1 MAPLSIRLLGPPQ
14 VTLDG
19 EPITGFESDKVRALL
34 AYLATET
41 GSPHRRERLAGLL
54 WPERPESAARANLR
68 VALSDLRQAIGDRHA
83 NPPFLS
89 ITRGMLQFNL
99 ESEAWIDVSAFAT
112 LLEPQPTARRTVQ
125 HLEKA
130 VALYRGDFLE
140 GFSLP
145 DSAAFEEWALLT
157 RERLARQ
164 AQGALRR
171 LAQAH
176 ETRGAYERALRY
188 ARCQVEMDPWG
199 EPGQRH
205 VMRLLALTGQR
216 NAALAQYAGLF
227 QTLAQELGVEPEDET
242 TALSQRIR
250 EGADLSLTP
259 SGPPHNVPAPLTPFV
274 GRKADL
280 AAILQRLHD
289 PACRLLTLV
298 GPGGCGKTRLALE
311 AARELTYWIPVQPFD
326 RAFAHGIYF
335 VSLAPLQAVDGF
347 VPAVAEAL
355 GFAFHAGGD
364 PRSQLLDH
372 LRQKQ
377 MLLILDNF
385 EHLLEGGV
393 GWVVDVLA
401 TAPEV
406 RVLVTSRT
414 RLNLRS
420 EHLLPVAGM
429 AMPDEK
435 ALAAGDPVVL
445 GQYDGIEL
453 FSIGAARTQPGF
465 RLAAG
470 NAVDVVRICRLVD
483 GMPLGILLAA
493 AWIDSMT
500 PAQIASQIGRSLDFL
515 EGDWLDLPARQR
527 SLRALFDHSW
537 TLLSEH
543 ERGVLQ
549 ALSVFRGGFTFEA
562 VQAVTGASL
571 RELRR
576 LVNQSLL
583 HLTPSGRYELHELL
597 RQYAAQKLEA
607 AGRAGDAADAHSTYY
622 AAALEQWGAD
632 LRGAGQQEALAE
644 MEVEIENARAA
655 WNWAARHG
663 EVARLGRALDGL
675 CHFYEWRV
683 RYQEGEA
690 ACRLAAEE
698 LGTSASLES
707 QRLLARLLVWQGTF
721 TYLRGH
727 IDLASPLLRRGL
739 DLLEELEGKGHDT
752 RSERAHALLHMAE
765 ATLDVDREA
774 TKGYCEGSLALY
786 RAVGDRWG
794 TAKVLALLGATRR
807 RLDLY
812 GTETGQLLK
821 ESLALRKSLGDRR
834 GIARTLGLLGNLAAF
849 QGQLEKSVRLYRE
862 SISLHR
868 KIGDERSHRDLQGDL
883 VFVLLALGEF
893 EEARLHVEE
902 NLAICKNLGSKREL
916 AYVLS
921 VSSFAELHHGR
932 YERAR
937 ADAEEGI
944 ALAREVDFRWTL
956 GSSLWYLGCAAL
968 ASGATVE
975 AEQWLRESTAVL
987 RELRHQDGVAGIR
1000 ATQAIAAL
1008 RLEQRPLA
1016 RECLRESVRNVV
1028 EVGGFY
1034 SPLPT
1039 LSALALYA
1047 ADRGR
1052 VERAL
1057 ELYALASCSPLVAN
1071 SRWYEDVAGR
1081 YLAALAAAL
1090 PPDVAAA
1097 ASERG
1102 RVQDLGT
1109 ALAVQLAEL
1118 ERSASAY

>member
-1 MAPLSIRLLGPPQ
+1 MPRLSIRLLGPLQ

-41 GSPHRRERLAGLL
+41 ASPHRRERLAGLL
-54 WPERPESAARANLR
+54 WPERPESVARTNLR
-68 VALSDLRQAIGDRHA
+68 VALSDLRQAIGDRRA
-83 NPPFLS
+83 MPPFLS
-89 ITRGMLQFNL
+89 ITRRMLQFNL
-99 ESEAWIDVSAFAT
+99 ESEVWIDVSALAT
-112 LLEPQPTARRTVQ
+112 LLEPQPTVSRTVQ
-125 HLEKA
+125 HLEEA
-130 VALYRGDFLE
+130 VTLYRGGFLE

-145 DSAAFEEWALLT
+145 DSAAFEEWVLLT
-157 RERLARQ
+157 RESLARRALRVLKRLAHY
-164 AQGALRR
+164 
-171 LAQAH
+171 H
-176 ETRGAYERALRY
+176 EGRGAYERALRY
-188 ARCQVEMDPWG
+188 ARRQVEMDPWG

-216 NAALAQYAGLF
+216 NAALAQYASLC
-227 QTLAQELGVEPEDET
+227 QTLAEELGVEPEDET
-242 TALSQRIR
+242 TALSLRIR
-250 EGADLSLTP
+250 DGADLP
-259 SGPPHNVPAPLTPFV
+259 VPPAGPPHNLPAPLTPFV

-280 AAILQRLHD
+280 AAIIQRLRD

-311 AARELTYWIPVQPFD
+311 AARELAVWIPVQPFD

-335 VSLAPLQAVDGF
+335 VSLAPLQAVDGI

-355 GFAFHAGGD
+355 GLAFHTGGD
-364 PRSQLLDH
+364 PRQQLLDY

-406 RVLVTSRT
+406 RVLVTSRF
-414 RLNLRS
+414 RLNLRA
-420 EHLLPVAGM
+420 EHLFLVAGM

-453 FSIGAARTQPGF
+453 FSIGAARALPAF
-465 RLAAG
+465 RLAAD
-470 NAVDVVRICRLVD
+470 NAADVARICRLVD

-493 AWIDSMT
+493 AWIDSMA
-500 PAQIASQIGRSLDFL
+500 PAQIARQIGRSLDFL
-515 EGDWLDLPARQR
+515 EGDWLDLPTRQR
-527 SLRALFDHSW
+527 SLRAVFDHSW

-543 ERGVLQ
+543 EREALG
-549 ALSVFRGGFTFEA
+549 ALSVFRGGFAFEA

-583 HLTPSGRYELHELL
+583 HVTPSGRYEVHELL
-597 RQYAAQKLEA
+597 RQYAAEKLAA
-607 AGRAGDAADAHSTYY
+607 AGRASAVGDAHSAYY
-622 AAALEQWGAD
+622 ATALQQWGVD
-632 LRGAGQQEALAE
+632 LQGARQQEALAE
-644 MEVEIENARAA
+644 MEVEIENARVA
-655 WNWAARHG
+655 WNWAARG
-663 EVARLGRALDGL
+663 GKVARLGRALDGL

-683 RYQEGEA
+683 RYREGEA

-698 LGTSASLES
+698 LVTSASVKG
-707 QRLLARLLVWQGTF
+707 QRLSARLLVWQGTF

-727 IDLASPLLRRGL
+727 IDLATPLLRRGL
-739 DLLEELEGKGHDT
+739 ALLEELEEKGHDT
-752 RSERAHALLHMAE
+752 RSEQAHALLHIAE

-786 RAVGDRWG
+786 RAVGNPWG

-807 RLDLY
+807 RLGLY
-812 GTETGQLLK
+812 GTETRQLLE
-821 ESLALRKSLGDRR
+821 ESLALRRSLGDRR
-834 GIARTLGLLGNLAAF
+834 GIARTLGLLGNLIAF
-849 QGQLEKSVRLYRE
+849 RGQLEESAHLYRE
-862 SISLHR
+862 SISFHR
-868 KIGDERSHRDLQGDL
+868 EIGDERSNRELQGDL
-883 VFVLLALGEF
+883 VFVLLGLGEF
-893 EEARLHVEE
+893 EEAGLHVEE

-916 AYVLS
+916 AYALS

-932 YERAR
+932 HERAR
-937 ADAEEGI
+937 ADAEESI
-944 ALAREVDFRWTL
+944 ALAREVDFKWTL
-956 GSSLWYLGCAAL
+956 GSALWYLGCAAL
-968 ASGATVE
+968 AGEAYVE
-975 AEQWLRESTAVL
+975 AEQWLRESAAVL
-987 RELRHQDGVAGIR
+987 RELVHQDGLAGIR

-1008 RLEQRPLA
+1008 RLEQPLLA
-1016 RECLRESVRNVV
+1016 RECLCESVRTVV
-1028 EVGGFY
+1028 EVGGYY

-1039 LSALALYA
+1039 LTALALYV
-1047 ADRGR
+1047 ADRGS
-1052 VERAL
+1052 VERAV
-1057 ELYALASCSPLVAN
+1057 ELYALASCSPLVAH

-1081 YLAALAAAL
+1081 HIAALAAAL

-1097 ASERG
+1097 ARERS
-1102 RVQDLGT
+1102 RKQDLAV
-1109 ALAVQLAEL
+1109 ALAEELDVL
-1118 ERSASAY
+1118 ERSGRE